1 VTLAAPNVVFVIV
14 FLQFLLVVKMLVA
27 RLAIIV
33 SRALDPVLLQSMPG
47 IEVDITV
54 VAVIG
59 HEGKIEDEAEVRPG
73 CLGYLFQ

>member
-1 VTLAAPNVVFVIV
+1 VRVLEEPATFAAPKVTLLIVI
-14 FLQFLLVVKMLVA
+14 LQFLLIVKMLVA

-33 SRALDPVLLQSMPG
+33 SRALDPVLLPGMPG

-59 HEGKIEDEAEVRPG
+59 HGAKMDEMA
-73 CLGYLFQ
+73 